1 MCLYSRL
8 LENPRYKANSKN
20 GGIIP
25 PIRDIRTNYVPTGC
39 GKCIECRKKKARDWQ
54 IRLLEDIK
62 DNTNGIFIT
71 LTFSTASLI
80 KLERDVNN
88 WMIIDNKR
96 VNIKRNLKGYDLDNE
111 ICKRAVRLFN
121 ERYRKKYKNG
131 LRHWL
136 VSELG
141 HEGTEHV
148 HLHGLIYTD
157 VSPYEITDIW
167 KYGFTWTGDDKYG
180 KRVNY
185 VDESTVNYITKYVS
199 KVDFDHREYNP
210 VILNSPGI
218 GAGYIKRAR
227 DNNYHGADTLDF
239 YRTSTG
245 HKVQLPQYYRNKLY
259 TDEEREN
266 LWLFKLDKNERY
278 ICGEKIRAD
287 DCINLMGLLRYHR
300 KRNIELGYGD
310 NTVNWDRVE
319 YERIRRIII
328 QTTRMKMKEDKK
340 PQDLEEAPF

>member
-8 LENPRYKANSKN
+8 LENPRYKANFKN

-71 LTFSTASLI
+71 LTFSTESLI

-88 WMIIDNKR
+88 WMIIDGKR
-96 VNIKRNLKGYDLDNE
+96 VKIKRKLNGYDLDNE

-121 ERYRKKYKNG
+121 ERYRKKYHKG

-136 VSELG
+136 VTELG
-141 HEGTEHV
+141 HTGTEHV
-148 HLHGLIYTD
+148 HLHGIIYTNI
-157 VSPYEITDIW
+157 SAYELTDFW
-167 KYGFTWTGDDKYG
+167 QYGFTWTGDDIYG
-180 KRVNY
+180 RKVNY

-199 KVDFDHREYNP
+199 KIDFEHREYNP
-210 VILNSPGI
+210 IILNSPGI
-218 GAGYIKRAR
+218 GIGYIKRAR
-227 DNNYHGADTLDF
+227 DNKFHGSDTMDY

-259 TDEEREN
+259 TDDEREE
-266 LWLFKLDKNERY
+266 LWLHKLDKNERY
-278 ICGEKIRAD
+278 ICGEKIKAD
-287 DCINLMGLLRYHR
+287 DSVNLVGLLRYHR

-310 NTVNWDRVE
+310 NSVNWDRVE

-328 QTTRMKMKEDKK
+328 QTTRMNMKKIVSIYDM
-340 PQDLEEAPF
+340 EEPPF